1 MRADRLSASAAQQG
15 RAGLGAENL
24 SAADS
29 SRPHPNPPPQ
39 AGVGVVQRGVR
50 RIVGRDVVE
59 RIDGIA
65 EETAV
70 ALVYNGQ
77 PHAVMM
83 ATPLDLEDFAL
94 GFSLSEG
101 IIGDAAELLD
111 VQVVALEQGMQ
122 LSLRIPPQRHEAL
135 MLRPRGIEGRSG
147 CGVCGTRHIADVLR
161 APRHAAAGFV
171 VDPVALRRALGELR
185 EQQPLN
191 AATGAVH
198 AAAWATPDGAIRL
211 LREDVGRHNAL
222 DKLIGALAREK
233 VQAARGFAVLTS
245 RASYEM
251 VLKSASAGIPLVV
264 AISAPTSLAIDLAD
278 EAGITLVG
286 FARDDRCTVY
296 TRPARVKS
304 AEVAAVKPESAR

>member
-1 MRADRLSASAAQQG
+1 
-15 RAGLGAENL
+15 
-24 SAADS
+24 
-29 SRPHPNPPPQ
+29 
-39 AGVGVVQRGVR
+39 
-50 RIVGRDVVE
+50 
-59 RIDGIA
+59 
-65 EETAV
+65 
-70 ALVYNGQ
+70 
-77 PHAVMM
+77 M

-101 IIGDAAELLD
+101 IIESAAELLD
-111 VQVVALEQGMQ
+111 VQQLELEQGVQ
-122 LSLRIPPQRHEAL
+122 LSLQIPPLRLEHLLQ
-135 MLRPRGIEGRSG
+135 RPRGLEGRSG

-161 APRHAAAGFV
+161 APRHASAGFV
-171 VDPVALRRALGELR
+171 VDPLALRRALGELR
-185 EQQPLN
+185 QQQPLN

-198 AAAWATPDGAIRL
+198 AAAWATADGEVQC

-222 DKLIGALAREK
+222 DKLIGALARAG
-233 VQAARGFAVLTS
+233 VQAGRGFVVLTS

-296 TRPARVKS
+296 TRPARLQS
-304 AEVAAVKPESAR
+304 VALSVMHKGNVR